1 MLHIRM
7 RFADVIGQQTVAN
20 KLRTAISAGRLPN
33 AFLLLGAEGF
43 GSLPLALAMTRFI
56 QCAQRGE
63 MEACGTCRSCLKNN
77 KLQHPD
83 VLYVFPNNSSG
94 DSHSGSSQDFL
105 TQWRKSVLD
114 DPYISLD
121 GWRNALGVANK
132 KCIINVRDS
141 AVIINALS
149 YRPYEAAMRVVIIH
163 MAEHMNEQTANK
175 LLKSLEEPPNGTM
188 FILTAE
194 SIDHMLPTILSR
206 VQAVRLARPTDA
218 EVETALVQ
226 RAQSQPAVARRIA
239 HLATGN
245 VRVAMDLAQDP
256 SLFEDPTRFFISWM
270 RAAYAMNVEEMAT
283 LGDEFAKW
291 GRETQ
296 RVFLS
301 QALST
306 LRKVLLQ
313 PTGTLPPDAVLP
325 DEEEFLRKF
334 APFINAGTAGRIASE
349 MDRAAYHIERNGAG
363 RIIFTDLTLSI
374 ADTLREAALQ
384 RA

>member
-1 MLHIRM
+1 M
-7 RFADVIGQQTVAN
+7 RFADVIGQQAVVQ
-20 KLRTAISAGRLPN
+20 KLRTAISVGRLPN
-33 AFLLLGAEGF
+33 AFLLLGAEGY
-43 GSLPLALAMTRFI
+43 GSLPLALAMTRYI

-63 MEACGTCRSCLKNN
+63 DEACGTCPSCLKNA

-83 VLYVFPNNSSG
+83 VLYIYPNNSAG
-94 DSHSGSSQDFL
+94 DSHTGSSQDFL
-105 TQWRKSVLD
+105 AQWRKAVLD
-114 DPYISLD
+114 DPYLSLD

-141 AVIINALS
+141 AVVINALS
-149 YRPYEAAMRVVIIH
+149 YRPYEARMRMVIIYL
-163 MAEHMNEQTANK
+163 AEHMNDQTANK

-194 SIDHMLPTILSR
+194 SADHILPTILSR
-206 VQAVRLARPTDA
+206 VQTVRLARPTDA
-218 EVETALVQ
+218 AVEAALVQ
-226 RAQSQPAVARRIA
+226 RAVVQPTVARRIA
-239 HLATGN
+239 HMAGGN
-245 VRVAMDLAQDP
+245 VRVAMDLAHD
-256 SLFEDPTRFFISWM
+256 STLFEDPTRFFIAWM
-270 RAAYAMNVEEMAT
+270 RAAYAMNVEEVAN
-283 LGDEFAKW
+283 LSEEFAKW

-296 RVFLS
+296 RVFLT
-301 QALST
+301 QALGT
-306 LRKVLLQ
+306 LRKVLLK

-334 APFINAGTAGRIASE
+334 APFINSSNAGRIATE

-374 ADTLREAALQ
+374 ADALREAALQ

>member
-1 MLHIRM
+1 
-7 RFADVIGQQTVAN
+7 
-20 KLRTAISAGRLPN
+20 
-33 AFLLLGAEGF
+33 
-43 GSLPLALAMTRFI
+43 
-56 QCAQRGE
+56 
-63 MEACGTCRSCLKNN
+63 
-77 KLQHPD
+77 
-83 VLYVFPNNSSG
+83 
-94 DSHSGSSQDFL
+94 
-105 TQWRKSVLD
+105 
-114 DPYISLD
+114 
-121 GWRNALGVANK
+121 LGVANK

-374 ADTLREAALQ
+374 ADALREAALQ